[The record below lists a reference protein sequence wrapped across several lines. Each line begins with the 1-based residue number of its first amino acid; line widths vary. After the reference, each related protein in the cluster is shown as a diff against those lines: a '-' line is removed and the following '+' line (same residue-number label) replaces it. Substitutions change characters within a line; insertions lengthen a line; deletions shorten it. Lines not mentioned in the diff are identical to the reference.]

1 MLERTVR
8 PMKRLHLLAL
18 PLLLALGCER
28 STASQVESLTLDP
41 LPGLPKYDGGR
52 ILHPWHNSKPDHERF
67 AQVPIV
73 ASASDADCLL
83 GDERFDK
90 CLVFDCETNP
100 CPTGK
105 CWDVT
110 VMHDPD
116 GSPPPSVDWHGIPIV
131 SLPNGLYYQPLHQA
145 VCLK

>member
-1 MLERTVR
+1 
-8 PMKRLHLLAL
+8 MKRLHLLAL
-18 PLLLALGCER
+18 HLTLALGCEHSPTSR
-28 STASQVESLTLDP
+28 IENLTVDP

-52 ILHPWHNSKPDHERF
+52 VLHPWHSSKPARERF
-67 AQVPIV
+67 AQVPIA

-100 CPTGK
+100 CPTGT

-116 GSPPPSVDWHGIPIV
+116 GSPPPVIDWHGIPIV
-131 SLPNGLYYQPLHQA
+131 YLPDGSYYQPLHQA
-145 VCLK
+145 TCLK

>member
-1 MLERTVR
+1 MRRAL
-8 PMKRLHLLAL
+8 MILLFAAGCGGTIETTTQ
-18 PLLLALGCER
+18 PLKVAPI
-28 STASQVESLTLDP
+28 D
-41 LPGLPKYDGGR
+41 GLPAYDGGR
-52 ILHPWHNSKPDHERF
+52 VLHPWHSSKPARERF
-67 AQVPIV
+67 AQVPIA

-116 GSPPPSVDWHGIPIV
+116 GSPPPIIDWHGIPIV
-131 SLPNGLYYQPLHQA
+131 YLPNGLYYQPLHQA
-145 VCLK
+145 TCLK